1 MKLQTL
7 IEKAESGDVH
17 AQNELGIAYFNGKKG
32 LVEGKKEGFRWLMLA
47 AEKGLAEAQTYVGIA
62 YYVGLGVEQSF
73 EAAFNW
79 WKKARRVCCA
89 ARSSFIDCVC

>member
-32 LVEGKKEGFRWLMLA
+32 LVEGKKRDS
-47 AEKGLAEAQTYVGIA
+47 VG
-62 YYVGLGVEQSF
+62 
-73 EAAFNW
+73 
-79 WKKARRVCCA
+79 
-89 ARSSFIDCVC
+89 

>member
-17 AQNELGIAYFNGKKG
+17 AQNELGVAYFNGLKG
-32 LVEGKKEGFRWLMLA
+32 LGMNKEEGVRWLMLA
-47 AEKGLAEAQTYVGIA
+47 AEKGLAETQTYVGMA

-79 WKKARRVCCA
+79 WKKA
-89 ARSSFIDCVC
+89 ARKGHNVAIYNLGVM